1 MTDFLADFWT
11 AVVAVWPLIL
21 AGVALMGVGAFLE
34 RTHR

>member
-21 AGVALMGVGAFLE
+21 AAVVLMGVGAFLE